1 MTDKKTSDYIK
12 DAVAQMKEQFDGCKV
27 SGYPISIQMV
37 FYYQT
42 KHRKDIDNST
52 TTVLDCL
59 KDAGVIEDDD
69 VLHVNELYSFFGGYD
84 KESPRVEIMLE
95 D

>member
-1 MTDKKTSDYIK
+1 
-12 DAVAQMKEQFDGCKV
+12 
-27 SGYPISIQMV
+27 MV

-52 TTVLDCL
+52 TTILDCM
-59 KDAGVIEDDD
+59 KEAGIIEDDD
-69 VLHVNELYSFFGGYD
+69 VAHVNELYSFFGGYD
-84 KESPRVEIMLE
+84 KEDPRVEILLE